1 VTSKTRLESEEGASR
16 LDRLIHF
23 STTSKALRAMDTAIR
38 YAPALNRVKS
48 HQKTLEAAMSI
59 NARLL
64 DFFII
69 IIINSLYPH
78 TLVCKPGRTLKQTY
92 QQSLSE
98 FLESFLRGWICGR
111 FATTD

>member
-1 VTSKTRLESEEGASR
+1 
-16 LDRLIHF
+16 
-23 STTSKALRAMDTAIR
+23 
-38 YAPALNRVKS
+38 
-48 HQKTLEAAMSI
+48 
-59 NARLL
+59 L

-78 TLVCKPGRTLKQTY
+78 TLVCKPGRTLKQNY
-92 QQSLSE
+92 QRSLSE